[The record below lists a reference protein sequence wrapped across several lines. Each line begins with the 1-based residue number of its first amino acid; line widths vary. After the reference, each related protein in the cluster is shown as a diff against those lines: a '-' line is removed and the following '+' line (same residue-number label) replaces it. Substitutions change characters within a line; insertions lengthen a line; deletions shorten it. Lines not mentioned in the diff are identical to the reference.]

1 MDNYVSNPIL
11 TDCVFTR
18 NTVGVLPNDFFGGGA
33 GMGNFLS
40 SPILRN
46 CTFTKNRGIS
56 GGGIY
61 NEYSNPTLTNCM
73 FVGNQAYVHD
83 GGAIW
88 NLSSSP
94 TLTNCTF
101 SGNKGGQGG
110 AIFCADGSNATVTD
124 CILWD
129 DWAVDGNEIALHAG
143 FQEGASSLTVSYSD
157 IQGGATGVYVGGDSR
172 INWEAGNIDDDPN
185 FVQRGR
191 WDPNGFWLAGDY
203 HLLAGS
209 PCIDAGA
216 PNSDWGYEPWPNG
229 GRVNMGAYGNT
240 REATRSS
247 ADFEDLAQICAYWLE
262 YDPLLDIAPEPA
274 GDGVINFLD
283 FAVFANCWLW

>member
-18 NTVGVLPNDFFGGGA
+18 NTAGVWPNDFFGGGA

-40 SPILRN
+40 SPTLRN
-46 CTFTKNRGIS
+46 CTFAENWGIS
-56 GGGIY
+56 GGAMY
-61 NEYSNPTLTNCM
+61 NEYSSPTLTNCT
-73 FVGNQAYVHD
+73 
-83 GGAIW
+83 IW

-110 AIFCADGSNATVTD
+110 AIFCVDGSNATVTG

-143 FQEGASSLTVSYSD
+143 FQEGASSATVSYSD
-157 IQGGATGVYVGGDSR
+157 IQGGAVGVYVGGDSR
-172 INWEAGNIDDDPN
+172 INWHAGNIDDDPN
-185 FVQRGR
+185 FVQPGR
-191 WDPNGFWLAGDY
+191 WDPSGFWLAGDY

-209 PCIDAGA
+209 PCIDAGD
-216 PNSDWGYEPWPNG
+216 PLTDWSNEPWPNG

-240 REATRSS
+240 SGATRSP
-247 ADFEDLAQICAYWLE
+247 ADFDDLALLCDHWLQDE
-262 YDPLLDIAPEPA
+262 PSLDIAPEPT
-274 GDGVINFLD
+274 GDGIINFLD
-283 FAVFANCWLW
+283 FAFLADWWLTSR